1 MNPDLCITN
10 REQGQDIIT
19 PVPSYFMSTALLRKQ
34 LPLVAAAAGLV
45 LVGAAVLYR
54 RKKRQEN
61 AQRKRTYEVVFVLGG
76 PGAGKGTQCSLLV
89 ERYGLIHLSA
99 GDLLREERK
108 RGTEL
113 ASMINT
119 YIKEGK
125 IVPAEVT
132 VGLLRAAME
141 KAGAHAKFLIDG
153 FPRDPGNLRCWEE
166 TMDDCTL
173 AKGGFCT

>member
-1 MNPDLCITN
+1 
-10 REQGQDIIT
+10 
-19 PVPSYFMSTALLRKQ
+19 MSLFHLDT
-34 LPLVAAAAGLV
+34 
-45 LVGAAVLYR
+45 
-54 RKKRQEN
+54 
-61 AQRKRTYEVVFVLGG
+61 RTYEVVFVLGG

-132 VGLLRAAME
+132 VGLLRY
-141 KAGAHAKFLIDG
+141 
-153 FPRDPGNLRCWEE
+153 EE
-166 TMDDCTL
+166 GWRADRREGEREGR
-173 AKGGFCT
+173 K